1 MRLLKI
7 IKNKKNKK
15 KLYEKINNLIKM
27 AAFYGN
33 NISNNK
39 LCHINTIILEGYA
52 DAEKLVVLIGNL
64 LRVIKGKDTLF
75 ILLKAQ

>member
-1 MRLLKI
+1 MKLLKI
-7 IKNKKNKK
+7 IKNKNNKK

-27 AAFYGN
+27 AKFYGN

-39 LCHINTIILEGYA
+39 LCHINTIIVEGYA

-64 LRVIKGKDTLF
+64 IKSYKR
-75 ILLKAQ
+75 